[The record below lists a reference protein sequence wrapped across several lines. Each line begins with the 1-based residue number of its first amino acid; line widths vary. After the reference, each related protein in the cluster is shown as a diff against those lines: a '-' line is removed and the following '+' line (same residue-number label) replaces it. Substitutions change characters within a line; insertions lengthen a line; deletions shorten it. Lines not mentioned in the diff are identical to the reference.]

1 MRMNR
6 EQFLTA
12 LREHLAGLPQEDID
26 RSVDFYRE
34 MIDDRMEDGLAECDA
49 VAAIGSAAEIAAQI
63 RAEAAQS
70 MPLLEKIRQK
80 RALKAWEIA
89 LLALGSPVWLPLL
102 LTAFLLMLVALLL
115 VLILYM
121 LIWVTL
127 VVFYAADV
135 TIAAGA
141 LAGLVGIF
149 AYLSVGNLP
158 GAVVSVGAGL
168 VCAGLSILLFYGCN
182 WMAKKTQLLGVWIY
196 TKMKSRFNRN
206 AERIEQ

>member
-49 VAAIGSAAEIAAQI
+49 VAAIGPAAEIAAQI
-63 RAEAAQS
+63 RAEAAQTK
-70 MPLLEKIRQK
+70 PILEKIRQK
-80 RALKAWEIA
+80 HPLKVWKIV

-102 LTAFLLMLVALLL
+102 LTAFLLVLVALLL
-115 VLILYM
+115 VLIFYM

-127 VVFYAADV
+127 IVFYAADV

-168 VCAGLSILLFYGCN
+168 VCAGLSILLFFGCN
-182 WMAKKTQLLGVWIY
+182 WMAKKAQLSGILIY
-196 TKMKSRFNRN
+196 RKIKSRFKRN
-206 AERIEQ
+206 AERMG